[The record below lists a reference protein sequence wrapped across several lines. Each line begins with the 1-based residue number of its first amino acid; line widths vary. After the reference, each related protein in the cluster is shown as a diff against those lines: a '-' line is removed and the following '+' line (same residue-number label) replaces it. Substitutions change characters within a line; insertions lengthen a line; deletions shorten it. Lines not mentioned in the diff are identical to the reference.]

1 MLHFLRGTWMP
12 KPNPS
17 HTFSGFRHGPQRP
30 YSTMP
35 PYPLLVGRYYTK
47 KKKLKQFFSL
57 HLKLHSVKKTSGLF
71 PSFKLLPSRVHS
83 WLLSLEAGLILLD
96 FESLESVVSGFGLV
110 WFGCLF
116 LIILVTGCLCMH
128 IMDKPLVFVR
138 RLVIDCHWLCFHY
151 SDLGSAQYVEIE
163 RPLTSKQ
170 VWCIILTDWFC

>member
-1 MLHFLRGTWMP
+1 MLHSPRGTWMP

-17 HTFSGFRHGPQRP
+17 HTFSGFKHGPQRP

-57 HLKLHSVKKTSGLF
+57 NLKLHSVKKTSGLSS
-71 PSFKLLPSRVHS
+71 SFKLLPSCAHS
-83 WLLSLEAGLILLD
+83 WLLSLEAGLTLLD
-96 FESLESVVSGFGLV
+96 FESLESVVSADLIWVSVSNYIGY
-110 WFGCLF
+110 WLF
-116 LIILVTGCLCMH
+116 VHTMN
-128 IMDKPLVFVR
+128 KPLVFVR